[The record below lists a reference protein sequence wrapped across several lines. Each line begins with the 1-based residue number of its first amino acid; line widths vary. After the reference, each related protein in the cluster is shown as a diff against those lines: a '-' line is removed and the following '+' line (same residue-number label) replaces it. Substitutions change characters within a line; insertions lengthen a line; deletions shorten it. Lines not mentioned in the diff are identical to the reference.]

1 MDFFYLFVTQGQQPV
16 EFNHAINYVN
26 KIKVKRSHF
35 FFEDSAS
42 NCFSLLTRDIFVSF
56 AIEPVSRTARHLQ
69 GFFGNSPHI
78 SKGAEKHQRGKVA
91 VR

>member
-1 MDFFYLFVTQGQQPV
+1 M

-26 KIKVKRSHF
+26 KIKVKSSHL
-35 FFEDSAS
+35 FFEDGAS
-42 NCFSLLTRDIFVSF
+42 NCCSSLTRDIFVSF

>member
-1 MDFFYLFVTQGQQPV
+1 M

-26 KIKVKRSHF
+26 KIKVKSSHL
-35 FFEDSAS
+35 FFEDGAS
-42 NCFSLLTRDIFVSF
+42 NCCSSLTRDIFVSF

-78 SKGAEKHQRGKVA
+78 PKGAEKHQRGKVA

>member
-1 MDFFYLFVTQGQQPV
+1 M

-26 KIKVKRSHF
+26 KIKVKSSHL
-35 FFEDSAS
+35 FFEDGAS
-42 NCFSLLTRDIFVSF
+42 NCFSSLTRDIFVSF

-78 SKGAEKHQRGKVA
+78 PKGAEKHQRGKVA